1 MANKMAGSK
10 TKHIIGRTL
19 FHLLVAGFG
28 FIMLYPLFWL
38 VSSSFKLHEEVFV
51 YAHTLIP
58 PTFTWEN
65 YSRGWAGFA
74 RISFAVFFRNSAY
87 LTIFNTF
94 ACAISASWIAYG
106 FARLNFRG
114 RKVWFALLIVTMMLP
129 SQVTMIPNFL
139 IHNWIGWL
147 GTFGPLTWPAL
158 LGSSFFIFLTLQFMR
173 GIPRELDE
181 SAKIDGCTPVGIYF
195 RIMLPLTKPAMVT
208 VMLFSFMG
216 TWNDFMGPL
225 IYLNNP
231 RMFTAALALRNFAEP
246 VGVTDWTAIFAMSTL
261 SLIPLFLMFLFFQKY
276 LVEGIS
282 TTGLK
287 G

>member
-1 MANKMAGSK
+1 MASQVAGSK
-10 TKHIIGRTL
+10 AQRVVVRTI
-19 FHLLVAGFG
+19 FHLLVGAFG
-28 FIMLYPLFWL
+28 FVMLYPLFWL
-38 VSSSFKLHEEVFV
+38 ISSSFKLHEEVFV

-65 YSRGWAGFA
+65 YARGWAGFA
-74 RISFAVFFRNSAY
+74 RISFSTFFLNSAY
-87 LTIFNTF
+87 LTIFNTI
-94 ACAISASWIAYG
+94 ASALAASWIAYG
-106 FARLNFRG
+106 FARLEFKG
-114 RKVWFALLIVTMMLP
+114 RKIWFGLLIVTMMLP
-129 SQVTMIPNFL
+129 SQVTLIPNFL

-147 GTFGPLTWPAL
+147 GTFGPLTWPAFF
-158 LGSSFFIFLTLQFMR
+158 GSSFFIFLTLQFMR

-195 RIMLPLTKPAMVT
+195 RIMMPLTKPAMVT

-216 TWNDFMGPL
+216 TWNDFMSPL

-246 VGVTDWTAIFAMSTL
+246 VGITDWTAIFAMSTL
-261 SLIPLFLMFLFFQKY
+261 SLIPLFVMFIFFQRY